1 ACDGGVLRLAAR
13 RYDERTIIAAP
24 LAFLESGW
32 LTGTLV
38 FDHGGFA
45 WNESC
50 VAAVA
55 TVTISGDV
63 VFRNCHSQ
71 STGGALRTVKARF
84 ADHGLVA
91 QVSGRLHFENCSA
104 NYRGGAISAWNVELH
119 GQEVNFTN
127 CRSDMGRGGAIYAQS
142 SVNVTAPYATF
153 QSCEARSG
161 AAIWSDGSLV
171 LKGWSMTFENCDCV
185 QGPRTRTTAVLR
197 AGFRQPTLLMNTRIS
212 KSWCHFG
219 IDATGSVF
227 LHVQWC
233 IFAWLKV
240 GAIVADFAV
249 DVNIEHASFQNSVRF
264 LKARSVQRVR
274 LQSVYVFCTP
284 PSRTRCIDLDFQTE
298 GAQIQFD
305 DVQLHHRISAH
316 LGGDSVVLHF
326 PIDALWRPG
335 SANPMD
341 LTCSPGSYPEFSLT
355 DEDHW
360 EVKTV
365 PSRSKMDCSTL
376 LPAGSAGCCMTFG
389 GAGHVM
395 NNSVHRLDLACTTS
409 FPCLCLDA
417 FCNSCT
423 VRSRMRVFR
432 ATCSPCEYGTVSPAS
447 IHMPLVFT
455 NIALGA
461 GPYKRIKNS
470 CIDCATLAESVDALI
485 ACARGEIEVPRGVM
499 VTLHSLQESDDRQK
513 MWAWRCPNPS
523 ACPGQKHQL
532 GGYGLE
538 DQCSPGHAE
547 GIAGCVACDSGYG
560 RKINDP
566 FVCQQC
572 PPKSFQWLLLA
583 LKHVGLFGVGMM
595 SAQRARRRTS
605 VIFKIMVSFGTAC
618 NCILQAVSSL
628 EEYHTAKVSLRS
640 YIGLTE
646 AATSATSLY
655 SQSYECLFPE
665 WHFDFYRLAMLD
677 VSPPLLLLLSCWI
690 WTWVASHCGF
700 RHPEVVM
707 IQGTLVLG
715 NAYMANVCAGFAK
728 PLSCFQMSKSHH
740 NGKALQRNSFIVWEE
755 CRPLHAQAIAGVGI
769 FVCILL
775 VPVYWLEMIRRS
787 HDWHSASRRKIMGF
801 LVSHYRPGVEWWE
814 LVPLLRKVL
823 LLQVRVFSPPS
834 YAASTNLTLTLAVL
848 VSSLLLHVVVWPYE
862 DVYLNRIEGSA
873 LAASVTALLLASL
886 AVTQEWDKREALT
899 MRYLISLCI
908 VLVIGTMMLMVLLI
922 GSLVEQVQNRR
933 RRRDVALTVEME
945 TCSSENGPSVS
956 EM

>member
-1 ACDGGVLRLAAR
+1 
-13 RYDERTIIAAP
+13 
-24 LAFLESGW
+24 
-32 LTGTLV
+32 
-38 FDHGGFA
+38 
-45 WNESC
+45 
-50 VAAVA
+50 
-55 TVTISGDV
+55 
-63 VFRNCHSQ
+63 
-71 STGGALRTVKARF
+71 
-84 ADHGLVA
+84 
-91 QVSGRLHFENCSA
+91 
-104 NYRGGAISAWNVELH
+104 
-119 GQEVNFTN
+119 
-127 CRSDMGRGGAIYAQS
+127 
-142 SVNVTAPYATF
+142 
-153 QSCEARSG
+153 
-161 AAIWSDGSLV
+161 
-171 LKGWSMTFENCDCV
+171 
-185 QGPRTRTTAVLR
+185 
-197 AGFRQPTLLMNTRIS
+197 MNTRIS
-212 KSWCHFG
+212 KSGCHFG
-219 IDATGSVF
+219 IDATGSVS

-249 DVNIEHASFQNSVRF
+249 DVNIQHASFQNSVRF

-284 PSRTRCIDLDFQTE
+284 LSRTRCIDLDFQTE

-305 DVQLHHRISAH
+305 DVQLHHRVSAH

-326 PIDALWRPG
+326 PIDALWPPG

-395 NNSVHRLDLACTTS
+395 NNSVHRHDLACTTS

-447 IHMPLVFT
+447 IHMPLVFN

-461 GPYKRIKNS
+461 GPYKRIKNW

-499 VTLHSLQESDDRQK
+499 VTLHSLQESDDRPW
-513 MWAWRCPNPS
+513 MLAWRCPNPA
-523 ACPGQKHQL
+523 ACPGQRHQL

-572 PPKSFQWLLLA
+572 PPIAFQWLLLA

-605 VIFKIMVSFGTAC
+605 VIFKIMVSFGTASFM
-618 NCILQAVSSL
+618 SSF
-628 EEYHTAKVSLRS
+628 EYHTAKVSLRS

-646 AATSATSLY
+646 AATSTTSLY

-665 WHFDFYRLAMLD
+665 WHFDFYRLAMLE

-728 PLSCFQMSKSHH
+728 PLSCFQMNKSHR

-755 CRPLHAQAIAGVGI
+755 CRPLHAQAIAGVGV
-769 FVCILL
+769 FVCILI

-787 HDWHSASRRKIMGF
+787 RDWHSASRRKIMGF

-862 DVYLNRIEGSA
+862 DSYLNRIEGSA

-886 AVTQEWDKREALT
+886 AVTQEWDKPEALT

-933 RRRDVALTVEME
+933 WDLNLTKVDMPKFRNYDLDCVRIDELGCFDLEKALAFLEEHFSRAGTFSEDLSLDDILASAAYKASELKSQGGLHGLMIDPYNCIEMPDGFLSETQVVSTMMSKLQQFAKRYSSHVWIVVHPTKGSQLAGNEPSMYDCCGSAHWFNKCDNGIIVRRPFAKSWAQQMQTSIGSSRQVDIKVDKVRNCYAGHLGTAKLIFNPE
-945 TCSSENGPSVS
+945 TRGYEELQISG
-956 EM
+956 